1 MAGVGLAD
9 HSSGGL
15 EAEGLATVEKEEG
28 VALVVHKQ
36 LVIRGETCLRIPPPP
51 AVLTTAGIRGTSPS
65 DWEPAASAWD

>member
-1 MAGVGLAD
+1 MAD

-36 LVIRGETCLRIPPPP
+36 LVIRGETCLRILPAP
-51 AVLTTAGIRGTSPS
+51 AVVMDTCISIVRG
-65 DWEPAASAWD
+65 ARI